1 MQRKHLIRTLA
12 VVASLS
18 IVATACGDDGD
29 DSSDTTTAPTADQSE
44 PEPTETEATDAEPAE
59 PATVVDIATSNEDFS
74 ILVEAV
80 TAAGLGEAL
89 TGDGPFTVFAP
100 TNEAFAGALEA
111 LGVTKEELLANENLA
126 AILQYHVV
134 SGKVLSTDLQPEQS
148 VATLQGEE
156 VQVVLG
162 DAGATI
168 NGANI
173 VITDLEAGNGVV
185 HVIDQVILPPTIAEA
200 LGL

>member
-1 MQRKHLIRTLA
+1 MNRKHLARTFA

-18 IVATACGDDGD
+18 LVAAACGDDEGD
-29 DSSDTTTAPTADQSE
+29 DAADTTVAE
-44 PEPTETEATDAEPAE
+44 ETDASETTMGE
-59 PATVVDIATSNEDFS
+59 TDTTMGEDMPATVVDIAAGSEDFS

-89 TGDGPFTVFAP
+89 SGEGPFTVFAP
-100 TNEAFAGALEA
+100 TNDAFAAALET

-126 AILQYHVV
+126 AILQYHVL
-134 SGKVLSTDLQPEQS
+134 SGKVLSTDLQPEQT

-156 VQVVLG
+156 VEIVVG
-162 DAGATI
+162 DDGATI
-168 NGANI
+168 NGAGI
-173 VITDLEAGNGVV
+173 VTTDLEAGNGVV
-185 HVIDQVILPPTIAEA
+185 HVIDQVILPPTVAEA

>member
-18 IVATACGDDGD
+18 IVATACGDDSD
-29 DSSDTTTAPTADQSE
+29 DSADTTAAPTAA
-44 PEPTETEATDAEPAE
+44 PTEPDPTEPAPTDAEPTV
-59 PATVVDIATSNEDFS
+59 PATVVDIATSSEDFS

-89 TGDGPFTVFAP
+89 TGEGPFTVFAP
-100 TNEAFAGALEA
+100 TNDAFAAALEA
-111 LGVTKEELLANENLA
+111 LGVTKEELLANENLG

-134 SGKVLSTDLQPEQS
+134 SGKVLASDLQPEQS

-156 VQVVLG
+156 VQIVVS

-173 VITDLEAGNGVV
+173 VTTDIEAGNGVV